1 MVEKL
6 KDDNHELTKEN
17 HVLRAQNDQLKR
29 WIGKRAKELGLDK
42 HVQREDGH
50 KKMAELQHSS
60 GSPLIRGDPSLP
72 SVTANEELMA
82 DSKSTGGA
90 ESPKSLSP
98 PPPSSPDGFQ
108 PVGIRTTLPRPQL
121 QTPWLVEQPADEK
134 GQCPEVDGAV
144 EEVALPGTAEQHMVT
159 GLLTAPQRQVAEEQ
173 QIVYLPKDTILIV
186 QGQEGQQ
193 PIMTA
198 APALQEVI
206 VGTPQTQAVI
216 VETPQTQEVIV
227 GTPQMQEVI
236 VGTPQTQEVIVGTPQ
251 MQVVEVSGNISS
263 SMVALRGDAKEA
275 KMPAAE
281 IAKSVANTGKENV
294 SPDTTPSCEP
304 SEATAVESL
313 LKLGYKI
320 EKPQLAP
327 EAASC
332 AALAPE
338 ETSAVPVD
346 HCYEAPHIITVPD
359 SALESTGTV
368 TVTTTTT
375 TKDTASKHCSPANS
389 SSPLINGLLQ
399 ADVISKLREIGF
411 VFAPGEVVSTIR
423 VGSA

>member
-134 GQCPEVDGAV
+134 GQCPKVDGAV

-206 VGTPQTQAVI
+206 VGTPQ
-216 VETPQTQEVIV
+216 
-227 GTPQMQEVI
+227 M
-236 VGTPQTQEVIVGTPQ
+236 QEVIVGTPQ
-251 MQVVEVSGNISS
+251 MQVVEVSGNIGS

-281 IAKSVANTGKENV
+281 IAKSIANTGKENV

-359 SALESTGTV
+359 SALEFTGTV

-399 ADVISKLREIGF
+399 ADVISKLREFGF
-411 VFAPGEVVSTIR
+411 VFAPGGVVSTIR

>member
-42 HVQREDGH
+42 RVQREAGH
-50 KKMAELQHSS
+50 KKMAALQHSS
-60 GSPLIRGDPSLP
+60 GSPLIRGDPSLH
-72 SVTANEELMA
+72 SDTANEELMA

-90 ESPKSLSP
+90 ESPKSLSSP
-98 PPPSSPDGFQ
+98 PPTSPDGFQ

-134 GQCPEVDGAV
+134 GQCPKVDGAV

-173 QIVYLPKDTILIV
+173 QIFYLPKDTILIV

-206 VGTPQTQAVI
+206 VGTPQ
-216 VETPQTQEVIV
+216 
-227 GTPQMQEVI
+227 M
-236 VGTPQTQEVIVGTPQ
+236 QEVIVGTPQ
-251 MQVVEVSGNISS
+251 MQVVEVSGNIGS

-294 SPDTTPSCEP
+294 SPDTTPSCES
-304 SEATAVESL
+304 SEAIAVESL

-320 EKPQLAP
+320 ENPQLAL

-338 ETSAVPVD
+338 ETSAVSVD

-375 TKDTASKHCSPANS
+375 TKDTASKHCSPADS
-389 SSPLINGLLQ
+389 SSPLMNGLLQ

-411 VFAPGEVVSTIR
+411 VFAPGGVDSTIR

>member
-1 MVEKL
+1 M
-6 KDDNHELTKEN
+6 
-17 HVLRAQNDQLKR
+17 LRAQNDQLKR

-42 HVQREDGH
+42 RVQREAGH
-50 KKMAELQHSS
+50 KKMAALQHSS
-60 GSPLIRGDPSLP
+60 GSPLIRGDPSLH
-72 SVTANEELMA
+72 SDTANEELMA

-90 ESPKSLSP
+90 ESPKSLSSP
-98 PPPSSPDGFQ
+98 PPTSPDGFQ

-121 QTPWLVEQPADEK
+121 QTPWLVEHPADEK
-134 GQCPEVDGAV
+134 GQCPKVDGAV

-173 QIVYLPKDTILIV
+173 QIFYLPKDTILIV

-206 VGTPQTQAVI
+206 VGTPQ
-216 VETPQTQEVIV
+216 
-227 GTPQMQEVI
+227 M
-236 VGTPQTQEVIVGTPQ
+236 QEVIVGTPQ

-294 SPDTTPSCEP
+294 SPDTTPSCES
-304 SEATAVESL
+304 SEAIAVESL

-375 TKDTASKHCSPANS
+375 TKDTASKHCSPADS
-389 SSPLINGLLQ
+389 SSPLMNGLLQ

-411 VFAPGEVVSTIR
+411 VFAPGGVDSTIR

>member
-1 MVEKL
+1 M
-6 KDDNHELTKEN
+6 
-17 HVLRAQNDQLKR
+17 LRAQNDQLKR

-42 HVQREDGH
+42 RVQREAGH
-50 KKMAELQHSS
+50 KKMAALQHSS
-60 GSPLIRGDPSLP
+60 GSPLIRGDPSLH
-72 SVTANEELMA
+72 SDTANEELMA

-90 ESPKSLSP
+90 ESPKSLSSP
-98 PPPSSPDGFQ
+98 PPTSPDGFQ

-134 GQCPEVDGAV
+134 GQCPKVDGAV

-173 QIVYLPKDTILIV
+173 QIFYLPKDTILIV

-206 VGTPQTQAVI
+206 VGTPQ
-216 VETPQTQEVIV
+216 
-227 GTPQMQEVI
+227 M
-236 VGTPQTQEVIVGTPQ
+236 QEVIVGTPQ
-251 MQVVEVSGNISS
+251 MQVVEVSGNIGS

-338 ETSAVPVD
+338 ETSAVSVD

-375 TKDTASKHCSPANS
+375 TKDTASKHCSPADS
-389 SSPLINGLLQ
+389 SSPLMNGLLQ

-411 VFAPGEVVSTIR
+411 VFAPGGVDSTIR

>member
-6 KDDNHELTKEN
+6 KKDNHELTKEN

-42 HVQREDGH
+42 RVQREAGH
-50 KKMAELQHSS
+50 KKMAALQHSS
-60 GSPLIRGDPSLP
+60 GSPLIRGDPSLH
-72 SVTANEELMA
+72 SDTANEELMA

-90 ESPKSLSP
+90 ESPKSLSSP
-98 PPPSSPDGFQ
+98 PPTSPDGFQ

-134 GQCPEVDGAV
+134 GQCPKVDGAV

-173 QIVYLPKDTILIV
+173 QIFYLPKDTILIV

-206 VGTPQTQAVI
+206 VGTPQ
-216 VETPQTQEVIV
+216 
-227 GTPQMQEVI
+227 M
-236 VGTPQTQEVIVGTPQ
+236 QEVIVGTPQ
-251 MQVVEVSGNISS
+251 MQVVEVSGNIGS

-294 SPDTTPSCEP
+294 SPDTTPSCES
-304 SEATAVESL
+304 SEAIAVESL

-320 EKPQLAP
+320 ENPQLAL

-338 ETSAVPVD
+338 ETSAVSVD

-375 TKDTASKHCSPANS
+375 TKDTASKHCSPADS
-389 SSPLINGLLQ
+389 SSPLMNGLLQ

-411 VFAPGEVVSTIR
+411 VFAPGGVDSTIR

>member
-6 KDDNHELTKEN
+6 KGDKHELVKEN
-17 HVLRAQNDQLKR
+17 HVLRTQNDQLKR
-29 WIGKRAKELGLDK
+29 WIGKRANELGLGK

-50 KKMAELQHSS
+50 KKMAELRHSS
-60 GSPLIRGDPSLP
+60 GSPLIRGDPSLH
-72 SVTANEELMA
+72 SATANEELMA

-90 ESPKSLSP
+90 ESLKSLSP

-134 GQCPEVDGAV
+134 GQCPKVDGAV
-144 EEVALPGTAEQHMVT
+144 EEMALSGTAEQLMMT
-159 GLLTAPQRQVAEEQ
+159 GLLKAPQLQVAEEQ
-173 QIVYLPKDTILIV
+173 QIVYIPKDTILIV
-186 QGQEGQQ
+186 QGQDGQQ

-227 GTPQMQEVI
+227 GTPQTQEAI

-251 MQVVEVSGNISS
+251 MQVVEVSGSIGS

-275 KMPAAE
+275 NMPAAE

-294 SPDTTPSCEP
+294 SPDTTPACEP

-320 EKPQLAP
+320 EKPQLPP
-327 EAASC
+327 EAASR

-338 ETSAVPVD
+338 ETVPVD
-346 HCYEAPHIITVPD
+346 HCYEAPHIITVSD

-375 TKDTASKHCSPANS
+375 TKDTASKHCSPADS
-389 SSPLINGLLQ
+389 SNHLMNGLLQ

-411 VFAPGEVVSTIR
+411 VFAPGGVVSTIP

>member
-17 HVLRAQNDQLKR
+17 HMLRTQNDQLKR
-29 WIGKRAKELGLDK
+29 WIGKRAKELGLSK

-50 KKMAELQHSS
+50 KKMAELRHIS
-60 GSPLIRGDPSLP
+60 GSPLIRGDPSLHN
-72 SVTANEELMA
+72 VTANEELMA

-121 QTPWLVEQPADEK
+121 QTPWLVEQPAVEK
-134 GQCPEVDGAV
+134 GQCPKVDGAV
-144 EEVALPGTAEQHMVT
+144 EEVALPGTAEQHMMA
-159 GLLTAPQRQVAEEQ
+159 GLLTAPQLQVAEEQ

-186 QGQEGQQ
+186 QGQDGQQ

-227 GTPQMQEVI
+227 GTPQ
-236 VGTPQTQEVIVGTPQ
+236 TQEVIVGTPQ
-251 MQVVEVSGNISS
+251 MQVVEVSGNIGS

-275 KMPAAE
+275 KTPAAE
-281 IAKSVANTGKENV
+281 IAKSVANAGKENV

-327 EAASC
+327 EAALP

-338 ETSAVPVD
+338 ETSAEPVD
-346 HCYEAPHIITVPD
+346 HCYDAPDVISVPD
-359 SALESTGTV
+359 NALESTGTV

-375 TKDTASKHCSPANS
+375 TKDTAPKHCSPADG
-389 SSPLINGLLQ
+389 SSPLMNGLLQ

-411 VFAPGEVVSTIR
+411 VFAPGGVARTIP

>member
-60 GSPLIRGDPSLP
+60 GSPLIRGDPSLH

-90 ESPKSLSP
+90 ESPKSLSSP
-98 PPPSSPDGFQ
+98 PPTSPDGFQ

-134 GQCPEVDGAV
+134 GQCPKVDGAV

-206 VGTPQTQAVI
+206 VGTPQ
-216 VETPQTQEVIV
+216 
-227 GTPQMQEVI
+227 M
-236 VGTPQTQEVIVGTPQ
+236 QEVIVGTPQ
-251 MQVVEVSGNISS
+251 MQVVEVSGNIGS

-294 SPDTTPSCEP
+294 SPDTTPSCES
-304 SEATAVESL
+304 SEAIAVESL

-320 EKPQLAP
+320 ENPQLAL

-338 ETSAVPVD
+338 ETSAVSVD

-399 ADVISKLREIGF
+399 ADFISKLREIGF

>member
-1 MVEKL
+1 ME
-6 KDDNHELTKEN
+6 
-17 HVLRAQNDQLKR
+17 QL
-29 WIGKRAKELGLDK
+29 
-42 HVQREDGH
+42 
-50 KKMAELQHSS
+50 
-60 GSPLIRGDPSLP
+60 
-72 SVTANEELMA
+72 
-82 DSKSTGGA
+82 
-90 ESPKSLSP
+90 
-98 PPPSSPDGFQ
+98 
-108 PVGIRTTLPRPQL
+108 
-121 QTPWLVEQPADEK
+121 ADEK
-134 GQCPEVDGAV
+134 GQCPKVDGAV

-236 VGTPQTQEVIVGTPQ
+236 VGTPQ
-251 MQVVEVSGNISS
+251 MQVVEVSGNIGS

-294 SPDTTPSCEP
+294 SPDTTPSCES
-304 SEATAVESL
+304 SEAIAVESL

-320 EKPQLAP
+320 ENPQLAL

-338 ETSAVPVD
+338 ETSAVSVD

-411 VFAPGEVVSTIR
+411 VFAPGGVVSTIR